1 MARNG
6 CALTSQARGHV
17 SSAVV
22 AGRLVKRLIGLQA
35 VSAIALAL
43 VVWLFSGLESAL
55 AIAAG
60 AGIGLVLTLFVAVRA
75 LAFSAD
81 VDPQRAA
88 RAFSRAMSLKL
99 VLAAVLFALSAHY
112 FSDWFGPILLGY
124 ISTVPAYWIVG
135 LTMTETA
142 SQPAR
147 ENGEQQ

>member
-1 MARNG
+1 M
-6 CALTSQARGHV
+6 
-17 SSAVV
+17 SSAVA

-35 VSAIALAL
+35 LSATALAL

-60 AGIGLVLTLFVAVRA
+60 AGIGLLLTLFVALRA
-75 LAFSAD
+75 LTFSANA
-81 VDPQRAA
+81 DPQRAA

-99 VLAAVLFALSAHY
+99 VLAAVLFALSAH
-112 FSDWFGPILLGY
+112 FLSDWFGPILLGY

-135 LTMTETA
+135 LTMTEPA

-147 ENGEQQ
+147 DKGKQQ